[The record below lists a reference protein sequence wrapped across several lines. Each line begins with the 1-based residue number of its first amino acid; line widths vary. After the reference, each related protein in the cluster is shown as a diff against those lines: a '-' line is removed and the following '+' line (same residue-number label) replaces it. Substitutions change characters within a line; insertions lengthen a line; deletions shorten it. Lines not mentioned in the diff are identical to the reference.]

1 MFSTNILALVLA
13 VSATCVTAAPFAS
26 VGINHD
32 HLEVLQMRASTSVNP
47 NAVLDTKCIDTSAN
61 IVFHELWHLLH
72 LRLLQDRQP
81 NMMLTH
87 NNANVALLGICGG
100 IAGAITKCGGAPSS
114 TTGSSGTALFK
125 LNAVDS
131 GATINVSK
139 GRWEGCVRAARA
151 VCPSGTFSSTCVG
164 GASTGNVAFSLSAQ

>member
-1 MFSTNILALVLA
+1 MMFSTNIITLLLAISTA
-13 VSATCVTAAPFAS
+13 CVTAAPFAS

-32 HLEVLQMRASTSVNP
+32 HLEVLQIRASKSINP
-47 NAVLDTKCIDTSAN
+47 DAVFGTKCIDTSAN
-61 IVFHELWHLLH
+61 IVFHDE
-72 LRLLQDRQP
+72 
-81 NMMLTH
+81 
-87 NNANVALLGICGG
+87 NVAQLGICGG
-100 IAGAITKCGGAPSS
+100 IAGAITKCGGAPES

-125 LNAVDS
+125 LNVVDA

-164 GASTGNVAFSLSAQ
+164 GASTGNIAFTLSAQ

>member
-1 MFSTNILALVLA
+1 MFPTNILALVLA
-13 VSATCVTAAPFAS
+13 VSSACVTAAPFAS
-26 VGINHD
+26 VGISHE

-61 IVFHELWHLLH
+61 IVFH
-72 LRLLQDRQP
+72 D
-81 NMMLTH
+81 
-87 NNANVALLGICGG
+87 ANVALLGICGG

-151 VCPSGTFSSTCVG
+151 VCPTGTFSSTCVG
-164 GASTGNVAFSLSAQ
+164 GATTGNVAFSLSAQ

>member
-1 MFSTNILALVLA
+1 MISTNLFMLVLA
-13 VSATCVTAAPFAS
+13 ISSTWVSAAPFAS
-26 VGINHD
+26 VGISHE
-32 HLEVLQMRASTSVNP
+32 HLEVLQSRASKSVNP
-47 NAVLDTKCIDTSAN
+47 NAVLDTKCIDTSAT
-61 IVFHELWHLLH
+61 IVFHDE
-72 LRLLQDRQP
+72 
-81 NMMLTH
+81 
-87 NNANVALLGICGG
+87 NVAQLGICGG
-100 IAGAITKCGGAPSS
+100 IAGAITKCGGAPTS

-164 GASTGNVAFSLSAQ
+164 GASTGNVAFTLSAQ

>member
-1 MFSTNILALVLA
+1 
-13 VSATCVTAAPFAS
+13 
-26 VGINHD
+26 
-32 HLEVLQMRASTSVNP
+32 MRASTTVNP
-47 NAVLDTKCIDTSAN
+47 AAVTGTTCGDTTDN
-61 IVFHELWHLLH
+61 IVFH
-72 LRLLQDRQP
+72 D
-81 NMMLTH
+81 
-87 NNANVALLGICGG
+87 ANVAQLAICGG
-100 IAGAITKCGGAPSS
+100 IAGAITKCGGAPTS

-151 VCPSGTFSSTCVG
+151 VCPTGEFTSTCVG